1 MTDPA
6 AEPRAQTSAEPR
18 ALPLAVRRAL
28 PPAVTRALAWAA
40 ALAYLA
46 VPTAVVLHTAEPT
59 GTRLALPVLSA
70 ALVVPLLARRP
81 GIALGV
87 LLAGSASAAVAASS
101 RIAAVYP
108 PGTSAGWQLGQ
119 AQALLA
125 DLAVAY
131 VAATRRPLAA
141 GAAAGATF
149 AVQAV
154 SLAFA
159 RTGADAYV
167 SHLVVLGLTTA
178 LAWTAGH
185 LLRERRAHARELR
198 SREAAEA
205 VTAERL
211 RIARELHDMVAH
223 SIGVITIQ
231 AGVGRRVAGSR
242 PEEARRA
249 LAAIESTGKDT
260 LAGLRRML
268 VALRADDPEAAPRD
282 PAPGLADLD
291 RLVATT
297 AEAGV
302 RVGLERRG
310 TPRGLP
316 PDVELAAY
324 RIVQEGVTN
333 VVRHA
338 HTETCRVVVDVSG
351 DAVGV
356 EITDDGPGRPARGG
370 VRGDGHRGSGAGY
383 GITGMRERAA
393 LLGGEFTAGPRPGG
407 GFRVAARLPVP
418 EEARVTPVAEE
429 ARLTSVPE
437 EARLTPVPEEARLT
451 PVPEA
456 PVTAVPDRAPGT
468 AVPRE
473 AQATDVPE
481 ETRTPLPQEARV
493 PAVPQETRTPSPGEA
508 R

>member
-1 MTDPA
+1 MT
-6 AEPRAQTSAEPR
+6 
-18 ALPLAVRRAL
+18 V
-28 PPAVTRALAWAA
+28 PPAVTRVLTWAA

-46 VPTAVVLHTAEPT
+46 VPTVVVLHTAEPT
-59 GTRLALPVLSA
+59 GTRLVLPVLSA
-70 ALVVPLLARRP
+70 ALVVPLFPRRP
-81 GIALGV
+81 GIALGA

-101 RIAAVYP
+101 RIAALYP
-108 PGTSAGWQLGQ
+108 PGTTVGWQLGQ
-119 AQALLA
+119 TQALLA
-125 DLAVAY
+125 ALGVAY
-131 VAATRRPLAA
+131 VAATRRPR
-141 GAAAGATF
+141 AAAAAAAATL
-149 AVQAV
+149 AVQAL

-159 RTGADAYV
+159 RTGADTYV

-185 LLRERRAHARELR
+185 LLRERRRHARELR

-231 AGVGRRVAGSR
+231 AGVGRRVAGAR
-242 PEEARRA
+242 PEEAHRA

-268 VALRADDPEAAPRD
+268 VALRADDPEAAPRE

-291 RLVATT
+291 RLVAAT
-297 AEAGV
+297 AGAGV

-316 PDVELAAY
+316 PDVELAVY

-338 HTETCRVVVDVSG
+338 HTDACRVVVDLSG

-356 EITDDGPGRPARGG
+356 EITDDGPGLPARSGG
-370 VRGDGHRGSGAGY
+370 PGLPTRSGGREDGRRGSGAGY
-383 GITGMRERAA
+383 GITGMRERTA
-393 LLGGEFTAGPRPGG
+393 LLRGEFTAGPRPGG

-418 EEARVTPVAEE
+418 EEAR
-429 ARLTSVPE
+429 
-437 EARLTPVPEEARLT
+437 
-451 PVPEA
+451 
-456 PVTAVPDRAPGT
+456 
-468 AVPRE
+468 
-473 AQATDVPE
+473 
-481 ETRTPLPQEARV
+481 
-493 PAVPQETRTPSPGEA
+493 
-508 R
+508 

>member
-1 MTDPA
+1 MT
-6 AEPRAQTSAEPR
+6 
-18 ALPLAVRRAL
+18 V
-28 PPAVTRALAWAA
+28 PPAVTGALTWAA
-40 ALAYLA
+40 ALAHLV
-46 VPTAVVLHTAEPT
+46 VPTVVVLHTAEPT
-59 GTRLALPVLSA
+59 GTRLVLPVLAA
-70 ALVVPLLARRP
+70 ALVVPLFRHRP
-81 GIALGV
+81 GTALAL
-87 LLAGSASAAVAASS
+87 LLAGSAPAAVAASS
-101 RIAAVYP
+101 RIAAVYA
-108 PGTSAGWQLGQ
+108 PGTDAGWQLGQ
-119 AQALLA
+119 VQALLA

-141 GAAAGATF
+141 AAAAAATL
-149 AVQAV
+149 ATQAV
-154 SLAFA
+154 SLTYA
-159 RTGADAYV
+159 RTGADAYL
-167 SHLVVLGLTTA
+167 SHLVVLVLTVA

-185 LLRERRAHARELR
+185 LLRERREHARELR

-231 AGVGRRVAGSR
+231 AGVGRRVADAR

-268 VALRADDPEAAPRD
+268 VALRADDPEGAPRD

-291 RLVATT
+291 RLVAAT
-297 AEAGV
+297 AGAGV

-310 TPRGLP
+310 TPRPLP

-338 HTETCRVVVDVSG
+338 GTDSCRVVVDLTG

-356 EITDDGPGRPARGG
+356 EITDEGTGAAGSGARA
-370 VRGDGHRGSGAGY
+370 DGAGY

-393 LLGGEFTAGPRPGG
+393 LLRGQFTAGPRPGG
-407 GFRVAARLPVP
+407 GFRVAARLP
-418 EEARVTPVAEE
+418 
-429 ARLTSVPE
+429 L
-437 EARLTPVPEEARLT
+437 
-451 PVPEA
+451 
-456 PVTAVPDRAPGT
+456 
-468 AVPRE
+468 PRE
-473 AQATDVPE
+473 A
-481 ETRTPLPQEARV
+481 R
-493 PAVPQETRTPSPGEA
+493 
-508 R
+508 